1 MHGFTMRPDDR
12 CQRGLHLIYEVTAPP
27 DLRRLED
34 ALVREFEDRLVR
46 TEEAWGSRLVSRLV
60 LQFRFEVRLGV
71 RDHQISFLFRDVA
84 PALSRAAD
92 QARFEA
98 VLAASLEERS

>member
-12 CQRGLHLIYEVTAPP
+12 CQRGLHLVYEVPAPL

-34 ALVREFEDRLVR
+34 ALVRAFDDRLVR
-46 TEEAWGSRLVSRLV
+46 SEEAWGQRRVSRLV

-71 RDHQISFLFRDVA
+71 RSHQISLLFRDVA
-84 PALSRAAD
+84 PARERAAD